1 MPAVNDIDVRARKRA
16 ASRKLVAP
24 GEGARRSTASRR
36 THKRTVPPVLRR
48 LAIGLSIVALA
59 AGAGFAGYH
68 GWRLAAPAVA
78 GLRDMA
84 LSWPQTAGMTVQDI
98 TVEGRALVSRE
109 AVLAALA
116 IDRGDDMLGFD
127 PQAARARLESI
138 EWVEAAIVERR
149 LPDGIYVR
157 LKERNAVALWQHGSE
172 FILIDQQGRQ
182 VRTVDPNYYGYLPLI
197 AGAGA
202 PEQITALSLLLQEV
216 PVTGKRVR
224 AAVWVGERR
233 WNLTL
238 DNMVEVQL
246 PEEDAA
252 SALKLLAELDASQR
266 LLSRDVRA
274 IDLRLADRMVLQLNP
289 TAEPPAADGKTPAP
303 GKAKPGNRTS
313 TSGANSGQG

>member
-1 MPAVNDIDVRARKRA
+1 M
-16 ASRKLVAP
+16 
-24 GEGARRSTASRR
+24 
-36 THKRTVPPVLRR
+36 
-48 LAIGLSIVALA
+48 
-59 AGAGFAGYH
+59 
-68 GWRLAAPAVA
+68 
-78 GLRDMA
+78 
-84 LSWPQTAGMTVQDI
+84 
-98 TVEGRALVSRE
+98 
-109 AVLAALA
+109 
-116 IDRGDDMLGFD
+116 
-127 PQAARARLESI
+127 
-138 EWVEAAIVERR
+138 
-149 LPDGIYVR
+149 
-157 LKERNAVALWQHGSE
+157 ALWQHGSE

-216 PVTGKRVR
+216 PVIGKRVR